1 MPKEVNYR
9 KEDGTLETIDTS
21 EWSINQWIRLIMP
34 KNTRR
39 VEIEDL
45 NRNFWV
51 IA

>member
-1 MPKEVNYR
+1 LPIEDSSNLTYTRKKEENPDNNY
-9 KEDGTLETIDTS
+9 GT
-21 EWSINQWIRLIMP
+21 RLIMP
-34 KNTRR
+34 KNVRR